1 MTIQIE
7 HAAFDR
13 ATRLV
18 EEIVHDVRHEHRQ
31 AQAEVSELL
40 SSGWKGAASDQF
52 GRAWQQWCRG
62 MDDVLSAMGLQ
73 NALLAQVRSDLDG
86 TDETRADAARRLRS
100 RLGETP

>member
-18 EEIVHDVRHEHRQ
+18 EEIAHDVRHEQRQ
-31 AQAEVSELL
+31 AQAEVSQLL
-40 SSGWKGAASDQF
+40 SSSWNGAASDQF

-62 MDDVLSAMGLQ
+62 MDDILSGIGLQ

-86 TDETRADAARRLRS
+86 TDETQAAAAQLLRA
-100 RLGETP
+100 RLGEAP

>member
-18 EEIVHDVRHEHRQ
+18 EEIAHDVRHEHCQ

-40 SSGWKGAASDQF
+40 SSRWSGAASDQF

-62 MDDVLSAMGLQ
+62 MDDVLGGIGLQ

-86 TDETRADAARRLRS
+86 TDETRAAAARLLQA
-100 RLGETP
+100 RLGEAP